1 MYRFASRAPICDT
14 TSCRNF
20 ECYCAGGLKTGSH
33 LAIGSVASSLVD
45 SAFGNGGAEAV
56 QYAPSQQT
64 ENSYESNG
72 EENPEE

>member
-1 MYRFASRAPICDT
+1 MRTDPA
-14 TSCRNF
+14 
-20 ECYCAGGLKTGSH
+20 L
-33 LAIGSVASSLVD
+33 LL
-45 SAFGNGGAEAV
+45 GAEPV